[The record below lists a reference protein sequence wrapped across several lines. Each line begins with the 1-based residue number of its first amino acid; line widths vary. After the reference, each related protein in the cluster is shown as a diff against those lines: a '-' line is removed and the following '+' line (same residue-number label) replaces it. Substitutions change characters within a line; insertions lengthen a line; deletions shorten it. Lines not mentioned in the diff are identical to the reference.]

1 MLARNSVR
9 ELRVRPVRTVL
20 TVAGVAVATAML
32 ADMLMLGGGI
42 QRSFGELLESRGYE
56 LRVSP
61 KGTLPF
67 DTEATIPA
75 WGALGDSVGGVAGV
89 ERVAPVLAMSVS
101 VEVVGG
107 GEGVDGAAVGE
118 ADGSREA
125 RRTLA
130 LGLDAG
136 NRSLYEVV
144 AGDGPG
150 AGEVLVDARLAEVLG
165 VRLGGRLRLAIAG
178 EFGTWGRSASV
189 RVSGTGDFVFAT
201 ARDMLVALPLA
212 DLQALSGLVDEV
224 SFAMIRVGAGVDPE
238 AVRAGIAAVADR
250 VEVVTLAGISDKLDE
265 RLSYFRQ
272 VAVILGSVSLFVA
285 ALLIGTITAVSV
297 SERLGV
303 IAAVRAIGVARRRV
317 VGDLVAESV
326 VLAVVGGGIGIG
338 LGVVVAG
345 YLESIL
351 AGLPGLPAAVRFFV
365 LRPGSLATA
374 YGLVIVSGAVAGLVP
389 ALRATGREVT
399 ELLHREEP

>member
-1 MLARNSVR
+1 MLARSSVR
-9 ELRVRPVRTVL
+9 ELRVRPLRTVL

-42 QRSFGELLESRGYE
+42 QRSFGDLLESRGYE

-67 DTEATIPA
+67 DTEATIKG
-75 WGALGDSVGGVAGV
+75 WGTLRDSIGAVVGV
-89 ERVAPVLAMSVS
+89 ERVAPVLAISVG
-101 VEVVGG
+101 VEVERGG
-107 GEGVDGAAVGE
+107 AGGTGD
-118 ADGSREA
+118 A

-130 LGLDAG
+130 LGLNAG
-136 NRSLYEVV
+136 NRALYGVV
-144 AGDGPG
+144 QGDGPG
-150 AGEVLVDARLAEVLG
+150 AGEVLVDARLAEGMG
-165 VRLGGRLRLAIAG
+165 VGAGDRLRLGSAS

-201 ARDMLVALPLA
+201 ARDMPVALPLH
-212 DLQALSGLVDEV
+212 DLQALAGLEDEV
-224 SFAMIRVGAGVDPE
+224 SFAMIRVGAGADPE
-238 AVRAGIAAVADR
+238 AVRAGIVAVAGR
-250 VEVVTLAGISDKLDE
+250 VEVVTLAGISDALDE

-303 IAAVRAIGVARRRV
+303 IAAVRAIGVPRRRV
-317 VGDLVAESV
+317 VGDLAAESV

-365 LRPGSLATA
+365 LEPGSLATA
-374 YGLVIVSGAVAGLVP
+374 YGLVIAAGAVAGLVP

>member
-1 MLARNSVR
+1 MTVLARNSIR
-9 ELRVRPVRTVL
+9 ELRYRPLRTLL

-42 QRSFGELLESRGYE
+42 RQSFGDLLESRGYE

-67 DTEATIPA
+67 DTEATIPGFA
-75 WGALGDSVGGVAGV
+75 GLRDSVAGV
-89 ERVAPVLAMSVS
+89 PGVERIAPVLALSVGAH
-101 VEVVGG
+101 VEDGG
-107 GEGVDGAAVGE
+107 TADPDGTT
-118 ADGSREA
+118 
-125 RRTLA
+125 RTLV
-130 LGLDAG
+130 LGLDPD
-136 NRSLYEVV
+136 NRSLYNLVE
-144 AGDGPG
+144 GDRPRR
-150 AGEVLVDARLAEVLG
+150 GEVLMDFRLAEALG
-165 VRLGGRLRLAIAG
+165 ADPGDSLHLATASGIAA
-178 EFGTWGRSASV
+178 WGRSASA

-201 ARDMLVALPLA
+201 VRDMPVAMPLE
-212 DLQALSGLVDEV
+212 DLQGLAGLDDQV
-224 SFAMIRVGAGVDPE
+224 SFAMIRVRDGHDPE

-297 SERLGV
+297 SERLAI
-303 IAAVRAIGVARRRV
+303 IAAVRAIGVSRRRIV
-317 VGDLVAESV
+317 SDLTAESV
-326 VLAVVGGGIGIG
+326 VLCVVGGGIGIG
-338 LGVVVAG
+338 LAVVVAG

-365 LRPGSLATA
+365 LRPESLGAA
-374 YGLVIVSGAVAGLVP
+374 YGLVVGAGAVAGLIP
-389 ALRATGREVT
+389 ALGATRREVT
-399 ELLHREEP
+399 TLLNREEP

>member
-9 ELRVRPVRTVL
+9 ELRVRPIRTVL
-20 TVAGVAVATAML
+20 TVAGVAVSTAML

-42 QRSFGELLESRGYE
+42 QQSFGELLESRGYE

-67 DTEATIPA
+67 DTEATIPG
-75 WGALGDSVGGVAGV
+75 WGTLRDSVAGVAGV

-101 VEVVGG
+101 VEVEGGGVGG
-107 GEGVDGAAVGE
+107 SGD
-118 ADGSREA
+118 A

-144 AGDGPG
+144 EGDGPG
-150 AGEVLVDARLAEVLG
+150 AGEILVDARLAEG
-165 VRLGGRLRLAIAG
+165 VGVGAGDRLRLGTAS
-178 EFGTWGRSASV
+178 EFGTWGRSATAT
-189 RVSGTGDFVFAT
+189 VSGTGDFVFAT
-201 ARDMLVALPLA
+201 VRDMPVALPLA
-212 DLQALSGLVDEV
+212 DLQALSGLDDEV
-224 SFAMIRVGAGVDPE
+224 SFVMIRVGAGVDPE
-238 AVRAGIAAVADR
+238 AVRAGIAAVAER
-250 VEVVTLAGISDKLDE
+250 VEVVTLAGISDRLDE
-265 RLSYFRQ
+265 RLSYFQQ
-272 VAVILGSVSLFVA
+272 VAVILGSVSLFVS

-303 IAAVRAIGVARRRV
+303 IAAVRAIGVPRRRI
-317 VGDLVAESV
+317 VGDLTAESV
-326 VLAVVGGGIGIG
+326 ALAAVGGGIGIV

-365 LRPGSLATA
+365 VEPGSLATA

-389 ALRATGREVT
+389 AMRATGREVT
-399 ELLHREEP
+399 ELLHREES

>member
-1 MLARNSVR
+1 MLARSSVR
-9 ELRVRPVRTVL
+9 ELRVRPLRTVL

-42 QRSFGELLESRGYE
+42 QRSFGDLLESRGYE
-56 LRVSP
+56 LRLSP
-61 KGTLPF
+61 RGTLPF
-67 DTEATIPA
+67 DTEATIQG
-75 WGALGDSVGGVAGV
+75 WGTLRDSVAAVAGV
-89 ERVAPVLAMSVS
+89 DRVAPVLAMSVG
-101 VEVVGG
+101 VEVEGG
-107 GEGVDGAAVGE
+107 AGD
-118 ADGSREA
+118 A

-136 NRSLYEVV
+136 NRALYGVV
-144 AGDGPG
+144 EGDGPG
-150 AGEVLVDARLAEVLG
+150 AGEVLVDARLADVLG
-165 VRLGGRLRLAIAG
+165 VGAGDRMRLGTAS

-201 ARDMLVALPLA
+201 ARDMPVALPLH
-212 DLQALSGLVDEV
+212 DLQALAGLEDEV
-224 SFAMIRVGAGVDPE
+224 SFAMIRVGAGADPE
-238 AVRAGIAAVADR
+238 GVRAGIAAVAGR
-250 VEVVTLAGISDKLDE
+250 VEVVTLAGISEKLDE

-303 IAAVRAIGVARRRV
+303 IAAVRAIGVPRRRV
-317 VGDLVAESV
+317 VGELAAESV

-365 LRPGSLATA
+365 LEPGSLAAA
-374 YGLVIVSGAVAGLVP
+374 YGLVILSGAVAGLVP
-389 ALRATGREVT
+389 AMRATGREVT

>member
-1 MLARNSVR
+1 MLARSSVR
-9 ELRVRPVRTVL
+9 ELRLRPLRTVL

-32 ADMLMLGGGI
+32 ADMLMLGRGI
-42 QRSFGELLESRGYE
+42 QRSFGDLLESRGYE

-67 DTEATIPA
+67 DTEATIQG
-75 WGALGDSVGGVAGV
+75 WGTLGDSVAAVAGV
-89 ERVAPVLAMSVS
+89 ERVAPVLAMSVG
-101 VEVVGG
+101 VEVEGG
-107 GEGVDGAAVGE
+107 GAGE
-118 ADGSREA
+118 TGDA

-136 NRSLYEVV
+136 NRALHGVV
-144 AGDGPG
+144 EGDGPG
-150 AGEVLVDARLAEVLG
+150 AGEVLVDARLAEGMG
-165 VRLGGRLRLAIAG
+165 VGAGDRLRLGSAS

-201 ARDMLVALPLA
+201 ARDMPVALPLR
-212 DLQALSGLVDEV
+212 DLQALAGMEDEV
-224 SFAMIRVGAGVDPE
+224 SFAMIRVGAGADPE
-238 AVRAGIAAVADR
+238 VVRAGIAAVAGR
-250 VEVVTLAGISDKLDE
+250 VEIVTLAGISDALDE

-303 IAAVRAIGVARRRV
+303 IAAVRAIGVPRRRV
-317 VGDLVAESV
+317 VGDLAAESV

-345 YLESIL
+345 YLETIL

-365 LRPGSLATA
+365 LEPGSLATA
-374 YGLVIVSGAVAGLVP
+374 YGLVIASGAVAGLVP
-389 ALRATGREVT
+389 AMRATGREVT

>member
-1 MLARNSVR
+1 MLARNSIR

-20 TVAGVAVATAML
+20 TVAGVAVSTAML

-42 QRSFGELLESRGYE
+42 QQSFGELLESRGYE

-67 DTEATIPA
+67 DTEATIPG
-75 WGALGDSVGGVAGV
+75 WGTLRDSVAGVAGV
-89 ERVAPVLAMSVS
+89 ERVAPVLATSVS
-101 VEVVGG
+101 VEVEGG
-107 GEGVDGAAVGE
+107 GAW
-118 ADGSREA
+118 GSGDA

-136 NRSLYEVV
+136 NRGLHEVV
-144 AGDGPG
+144 EGDGPG
-150 AGEVLVDARLAEVLG
+150 AGEVLVDARLAEWMG
-165 VRLGGRLRLAIAG
+165 VGAGDRLRVATAS

-189 RVSGTGDFVFAT
+189 RVSGTADFVFAT
-201 ARDMLVALPLA
+201 VRDMPVALPLA
-212 DLQALSGLVDEV
+212 DLQALAGLDDEV
-224 SFAMIRVGAGVDPE
+224 SFVMIRVGAGVDPE
-238 AVRAGIAAVADR
+238 AVRAGIAAVSGR

-265 RLSYFRQ
+265 RLAYFRQ
-272 VAVILGSVSLFVA
+272 VAVILGTVSLFVA

-365 LRPGSLATA
+365 LDTGSLATA
-374 YGLVIVSGAVAGLVP
+374 YGLVIVSGGVAGLVP
-389 ALRATGREVT
+389 AMRATGREVT

>member
-1 MLARNSVR
+1 MRESV
-9 ELRVRPVRTVL
+9 
-20 TVAGVAVATAML
+20 A
-32 ADMLMLGGGI
+32 
-42 QRSFGELLESRGYE
+42 
-56 LRVSP
+56 
-61 KGTLPF
+61 
-67 DTEATIPA
+67 
-75 WGALGDSVGGVAGV
+75 GVAGV

-101 VEVVGG
+101 VEVEGG
-107 GEGVDGAAVGE
+107 GAGMGGVAEGGAG
-118 ADGSREA
+118 GIREA

-136 NRSLYEVV
+136 NRGLYEVV
-144 AGDGPG
+144 EGDGPG
-150 AGEVLVDARLAEVLG
+150 VGEVMVDARLAEGMG
-165 VRLGGRLRLAIAG
+165 VAAGDRLRLGTAS
-178 EFGTWGRSASV
+178 EFGTWGRSATV

-201 ARDMLVALPLA
+201 ARDMPVALPLG
-212 DLQALSGLVDEV
+212 DLQSLSGLEDEV
-224 SFAMIRVGAGVDPE
+224 SFAMIRVVAGVDPE
-238 AVRAGIAAVADR
+238 MVRAGIAAVADR

-317 VGDLVAESV
+317 VGDLTAESV

-365 LRPGSLATA
+365 LDPGSLATA

-399 ELLHREEP
+399 DLLRREEP

>member
-1 MLARNSVR
+1 M
-9 ELRVRPVRTVL
+9 
-20 TVAGVAVATAML
+20 TVAGVAVSTAML

-42 QRSFGELLESRGYE
+42 QRSFGELLETRGYE

-67 DTEATIPA
+67 DTEATVPG
-75 WGALGDSVGGVAGV
+75 WGTLRDSVGGVAGV
-89 ERVAPVLAMSVS
+89 DRVAPVLAMSVS
-101 VEVVGG
+101 VEVEGEEGPGG
-107 GEGVDGAAVGE
+107 
-118 ADGSREA
+118 A

-144 AGDGPG
+144 EGDGPG
-150 AGEVLVDARLAEVLG
+150 AGEALVDARLAEALG
-165 VRLGGRLRLAIAG
+165 VGTGGRLRLGTAA
-178 EFGTWGRSASV
+178 EFGTWGRSASA
-189 RVSGTGDFVFAT
+189 RVSGTGNFVFAT
-201 ARDMLVALPLA
+201 ARDMPVALPLA
-212 DLQALSGLVDEV
+212 DLQALSGLEDEV
-224 SFAMIRVGAGVDPE
+224 SFAMIRVSAGVDPE
-238 AVRAGIAAVADR
+238 AVRAGVAAVAER

-272 VAVILGSVSLFVA
+272 VAAILGSVSLLVA
-285 ALLIGTITAVSV
+285 VLLIGTITAVSV

-317 VGDLVAESV
+317 VGELVAESV
-326 VLAVVGGGIGIG
+326 VLAAVGGGAGIG

-365 LRPGSLATA
+365 LQPGSLATA
-374 YGLVIVSGAVAGLVP
+374 YGLVIASGAVAGAVP
-389 ALRATGREVT
+389 AMRATGREAT
-399 ELLHREEP
+399 ELLHRAEP

>member
-1 MLARNSVR
+1 MLARSSVR
-9 ELRVRPVRTVL
+9 ELRVRPLRTVL

-42 QRSFGELLESRGYE
+42 QRSFGDLLESRGYE
-56 LRVSP
+56 LRLSP
-61 KGTLPF
+61 RGTLPF
-67 DTEATIPA
+67 DTEATIQG
-75 WGALGDSVGGVAGV
+75 WGTLRDSVAAVAGV
-89 ERVAPVLAMSVS
+89 DRVAPVLAMSVG
-101 VEVVGG
+101 VEVEGG
-107 GEGVDGAAVGE
+107 AGD
-118 ADGSREA
+118 A

-136 NRSLYEVV
+136 NRALYGVV
-144 AGDGPG
+144 EGDGPG
-150 AGEVLVDARLAEVLG
+150 AGEVLVDARLADVLG
-165 VRLGGRLRLAIAG
+165 VGAGDRMRLGTAS

-201 ARDMLVALPLA
+201 ARDMPVALPLH
-212 DLQALSGLVDEV
+212 DLQALAGLEDEV
-224 SFAMIRVGAGVDPE
+224 SFAMIRVGAGADPE
-238 AVRAGIAAVADR
+238 GVRAGIAAVAGR
-250 VEVVTLAGISDKLDE
+250 VEVVTLAGISEKLDE

-303 IAAVRAIGVARRRV
+303 IAAVRAIGVPRRRV
-317 VGDLVAESV
+317 VGDLAVESV
-326 VLAVVGGGIGIG
+326 VLAAVGGGIGIG

-365 LRPGSLATA
+365 LEPGSLATA
-374 YGLVIVSGAVAGLVP
+374 YGLVIASGAVAGLVP
-389 ALRATGREVT
+389 AMRATGREVT

>member
-1 MLARNSVR
+1 MLARNSIR

-20 TVAGVAVATAML
+20 TVAGVAVSTAML

-42 QRSFGELLESRGYE
+42 QRSFGDLLESRGYE
-56 LRVSP
+56 LRMSP

-67 DTEATIPA
+67 DTEATIPG
-75 WGALGDSVGGVAGV
+75 WGTLRDSVAGVAGV

-101 VEVVGG
+101 VEVEGG
-107 GEGVDGAAVGE
+107 GVVGSG
-118 ADGSREA
+118 DV

-136 NRSLYEVV
+136 NRGLHEVV
-144 AGDGPG
+144 EGDGPG
-150 AGEVLVDARLAEVLG
+150 VGEVLVDARLAEGMG
-165 VRLGGRLRLAIAG
+165 VGAGDRLRVGIAS

-201 ARDMLVALPLA
+201 VRDMPVALPLA
-212 DLQALSGLVDEV
+212 NLQALAGLDDEV
-224 SFAMIRVGAGVDPE
+224 SFVMIRVGAGVDPE
-238 AVRAGIAAVADR
+238 AVRAGIAAVAER
-250 VEVVTLAGISDKLDE
+250 VEVVTLAGISDELDD
-265 RLSYFRQ
+265 RLAYFRQ

-365 LRPGSLATA
+365 LDTGSLATA
-374 YGLVIVSGAVAGLVP
+374 YGLVIVSGGVAGLVP
-389 ALRATGREVT
+389 AMRATGREVT

>member
-1 MLARNSVR
+1 MIVLARNSIR
-9 ELRVRPVRTVL
+9 ELRYRPLRTL
-20 TVAGVAVATAML
+20 LAVAGVAVSTAML

-42 QRSFGELLESRGYE
+42 QQSFGDLLESRGYE

-67 DTEATIPA
+67 DTEATIPG
-75 WGALGDSVGGVAGV
+75 WSSLQDSVEGVAGV

-101 VEVVGG
+101 VEVIEGG
-107 GEGVDGAAVGE
+107 PGA
-118 ADGSREA
+118 SRDA
-125 RRTLA
+125 RRTLG

-136 NRSLYEVV
+136 NRGLYGMVEGE
-144 AGDGPG
+144 APG
-150 AGEVLVDARLAEVLG
+150 AAEVLVDARLAEALRAG
-165 VRLGGRLRLAIAG
+165 PGSRLRLATASG
-178 EFGTWGRSASV
+178 FGAWGRNATV

-201 ARDMLVALPLA
+201 RRDMPVAMPLEA
-212 DLQALSGLVDEV
+212 LQVLSGQEDEV
-224 SFAMIRVGAGVDPE
+224 SFAMIRVEAGADAE
-238 AVRAGIAAVADR
+238 AVRARIAAIADR
-250 VEVVTLAGISDKLDE
+250 VEVITLAGISDKLDE

-303 IAAVRAIGVARRRV
+303 IAAVRAIGVGRRRI
-317 VGDLVAESV
+317 VGDLTAESV
-326 VLAVVGGGIGIG
+326 TLAVVGGGIGIG
-338 LGVVVAG
+338 LSVVVAG

-365 LRPGSLATA
+365 LQPESLVTA

-389 ALRATGREVT
+389 ALSATRREVT

>member
-1 MLARNSVR
+1 MAVLARNSIR
-9 ELRVRPVRTVL
+9 ELRHRPLRTAL
-20 TVAGVAVATAML
+20 TVAGVAISTAML

-42 QRSFGELLESRGYE
+42 QESFGELLESRGYE

-67 DTEATIPA
+67 DTEATIPGWA
-75 WGALGDSVGGVAGV
+75 ALQERIEGVGGV

-101 VEVVGG
+101 AEVEG
-107 GEGVDGAAVGE
+107 DGPE
-118 ADGSREA
+118 GSRDA

-130 LGLDAG
+130 LGLDPE
-136 NRSLYEVV
+136 NRSLYELVQ
-144 AGDGPG
+144 GDGAG
-150 AGEVLVDARLAEVLG
+150 VGEVLVDS
-165 VRLGGRLRLAIAG
+165 RLGEAMGVGPGDRLRVAVASG
-178 EFGTWGRSASV
+178 FDAWGRSASV

-201 ARDMLVALPLA
+201 VRDMPVAMPLD
-212 DLQALSGLVDEV
+212 DLQALSGLDDHV
-224 SFAMIRVGAGVDPE
+224 SFAMIRVGDGYDAE

-250 VEVVTLAGISDKLDE
+250 VEVVTLAGISDRLDE

-297 SERLGV
+297 SERLGI
-303 IAAVRAIGVARRRV
+303 IAAVRAIGMGRRRIV
-317 VGDLVAESV
+317 TDLTLESV
-326 VLAVVGGGIGIG
+326 VLCLVGGGIGIG
-338 LGVVVAG
+338 LAVVVAG

-365 LRPGSLATA
+365 LSPGSLMTA
-374 YGLVIVSGAVAGLVP
+374 YGLVILSGAVAGLVP
-389 ALRATGREVT
+389 SLRATRLEVT
-399 ELLHREEP
+399 SILHREEP